1 MGPADDTN
9 DAEYT
14 EEHMSSLEDSMLLD
28 PDSDIP
34 DELQAILSGG
44 GPKRLFGETLSLP

>member
-1 MGPADDTN
+1 MGPADDTD

-14 EEHMSSLEDSMLLD
+14 KEHMSSSEDSMLLD

-34 DELQAILSGG
+34 DKLQAILSGS
-44 GPKRLFGETLSLP
+44 GPERLFGETLSLP